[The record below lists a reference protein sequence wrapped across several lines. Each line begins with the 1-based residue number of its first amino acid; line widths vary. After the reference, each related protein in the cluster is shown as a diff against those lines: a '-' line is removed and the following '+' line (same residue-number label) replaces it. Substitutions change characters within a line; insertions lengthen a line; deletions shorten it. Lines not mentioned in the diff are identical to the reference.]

1 MGGEVSR
8 KDAAMSVLSTRL
20 TAKYATPY
28 PFACAGMAFVGET
41 PDLAAAVTNAGGIGA
56 VGAGLMP
63 PDQLRETIREVRDRT
78 AGRPFNVNLITFF
91 ATPEQVEVCAEERVP
106 IVSFHW
112 GHPPEDRLKLLHEAG
127 VSVWEQVGSPDAARL
142 AVDDGAELV
151 IAQGWEAGGHN
162 YGGLPT
168 MVNVPAVVDAVGER
182 AMVLA
187 AGGITD
193 GRQVAAALCLGA
205 DGVWV
210 GTRLAASREAHV
222 HPEHHR
228 RLVDATGDSA
238 VLTSVFGPE
247 FPSFNP
253 MRLQRNR
260 VVAEWDDRQ
269 DEIPAD
275 ADSLEQVGTT
285 VVQGRETAV
294 RKFGLLLAVPET
306 EADWEEMPWLMGQG
320 VGLIHDIKPAA
331 DIVRDMMEQAEQVL
345 TGFGGRAG

>member
-1 MGGEVSR
+1 
-8 KDAAMSVLSTRL
+8 MSVLSTRL
-20 TAKYATPY
+20 TARYATPY

-41 PDLAAAVTNAGGIGA
+41 PDLPTAVTKAGGIGA
-56 VGAGLMP
+56 IGAALMP
-63 PDQLRETIREVRDRT
+63 PDQLRELIREVRNRT
-78 AGRPFNVNLITFF
+78 GGAPFNVNLITFF
-91 ATPEQVEVCAEERVP
+91 GTAEQIAVCAEERVP

-112 GHPPEDRLKLLHEAG
+112 GHPPADWLKPLHEAG
-127 VSVWEQVGSPDAARL
+127 VSVWEQIGSADAARL
-142 AVDDGAELV
+142 AVDDGAEAV

-168 MVNVPAVVDAVGER
+168 MVNVPAIVDAVGER

-210 GTRLAASREAHV
+210 GTRMVASREARV

-228 RLVDATGDSA
+228 RLLAATGDSS
-238 VLTSVFGPE
+238 VLTSIFGPE
-247 FPSFNP
+247 FPQFNP

-260 VVAEWDDRQ
+260 VVSEWDDRPA
-269 DEIPAD
+269 EIPAD
-275 ADSLEQVGTT
+275 LDSLERVGST
-285 VVQGRETAV
+285 VVQGEETAM
-294 RKFGLLLAVPET
+294 RKFGLLLPVPET

-320 VGLIHDIKPAA
+320 VGLVHEIKPAA
-331 DIVRDMMEQAEQVL
+331 EIVRDMMEQAERVL
-345 TGFGGRAG
+345 TGFRA